1 MAAPPLAPIAATA
14 SDASAAVVGFL
25 GSVLIAVAAAVF
37 GFYAVRNL
45 RLNRLE
51 SQGPFWRYLAL
62 VGATAGLYGLL
73 GIAAVVVESRAVTA
87 FGHGALLLCIVF
99 LAFSMREVYYNS
111 ALSPPADEQRFSL
124 ETLRRIETAFV
135 VVIVVEWLGVL
146 LIDQLV
152 VAQLVKA
159 GGSLA
164 FATYGVVFAEKLEAM
179 ARGTPLDT
187 LRRHL
192 VPVLVCLGVIGVVD
206 LGSLA
211 GASPVVVDGVRNVFV
226 VLVAGFLITAT
237 IRLQQ
242 NVEGLSATA

>member
-1 MAAPPLAPIAATA
+1 MAVTPLAAPA
-14 SDASAAVVGFL
+14 SDPSAAVVAFL
-25 GSVLIAVAAAVF
+25 GSVLIAVAALVF
-37 GFYAVRNL
+37 GFYAVANL

-62 VGATAGLYGLL
+62 VGATAAMYGLL
-73 GIAAVVVESRAVTA
+73 GVAEIAVESRLLTA

-111 ALSPPADEQRFSL
+111 ALAPPPDERRFSL
-124 ETLRRIETAFV
+124 DTLRRVETAFV
-135 VVIVVEWLGVL
+135 VVIAVEWLGVL
-146 LIDQLV
+146 LIEQLV
-152 VAQLVKA
+152 VAQFVKA

-164 FATYGVVFAEKLEAM
+164 FAAYGVVFAEKLEAV
-179 ARGTPLDT
+179 ARGTSLDT

-192 VPVLVCLGVIGVVD
+192 VPVLVCLGAVGVVD
-206 LGSLA
+206 LGTFV
-211 GASPVVVDGVRNVFV
+211 GASPVVVDAVRSVFV

-242 NVEGLSATA
+242 NVVGLSAS